1 MPENAATVVLHVS
14 DNADDVSRAVSA
26 AETLVE
32 ANGSLAVRIVVN
44 GPALA
49 GVTTSAGL
57 LAPGRR
63 TTIEACEQGMQ
74 RRSIPRDALQPA
86 VHTIRSAVVA
96 LVEAQLHGAAY
107 VRI

>member
-1 MPENAATVVLHVS
+1 MPEEATTAVLHVS

-49 GVTTSAGL
+49 GVTTSARL
-57 LAPGRR
+57 LAPGPR
-63 TTIEACEQGMQ
+63 TTIEACDQGMQ
-74 RRSIPRDALQPA
+74 RRSIPREALQPA
-86 VHTIRSAVVA
+86 VHTVGSAVVA